1 MESKKKQLS
10 GVQTSAK
17 RTIKVTCKG
26 AGLAQLEDLHPL
38 QGDLKTLSE
47 ENFQK
52 CKNALTGKHGFS
64 FPFFVW
70 RDKGKLWVLD
80 GHQRDKTLK
89 RLEQDGWKVP
99 LLPVDYI
106 EAGNQKE
113 AKEKILLLSS
123 QYGEMTDESLSQ
135 FIKEAELDIAGLSDS
150 LALRDLDRALNDLL
164 TEVKPITVPDPPPK
178 LAWVLI
184 GIPLVRF
191 DEISSDIER
200 LAKVQGIIMEMT
212 QNDGPRRKDG

>member
-17 RTIKVTCKG
+17 RTIKVTCQG
-26 AGLAQLEDLHPL
+26 AGLARLEDLHPL

-47 ENFQK
+47 ENFEK

-70 RDKGKLWVLD
+70 RNKGKLWVLD

-89 RLEQDGWKVP
+89 RLQADGWKVP

-123 QYGEMTDESLSQ
+123 QYGEMTDESLQ
-135 FIKEAELDIAGLSDS
+135 KFIKEAELDIAGLSDS

-164 TEVKPITVPDPPPK
+164 TEVKPVTVPDPPPK

-191 DEISSDIER
+191 SEIALDVER
-200 LAKVQGIIMEMT
+200 LAQIDGIILEQT
-212 QNDGPRRKDG
+212 QNNEPRRKNR